1 MITIS
6 MEDAVR
12 LCKEGEKLLPDEKKD
27 IVHERLK
34 MLVSYSKKHSA
45 YFRKHYAEIDEN
57 NFVLEDL
64 PPVSKPELM
73 QCYNDWVT
81 DPDVTYESV
90 LDYVSTPVETRGSYL
105 GKYAAIMT
113 SGTSG
118 VPMPMVR
125 DSYHNTIHGA
135 LVQTRLFRDIDEHLS
150 DPKYNKIAA
159 ITFVNPAVSSY
170 SSFLKIK
177 TLNPE
182 YSDNMLAI
190 PIQDGSERM
199 IEKLND
205 FQPDFLTAYPSIM
218 GPLVT
223 AAETGKLS
231 IHPKAIGF
239 SAEVLSPETYCRV
252 KAVFNCPVLN
262 NYCSTEGGEAAMSCE
277 AGNLHINDD
286 WIIIEPVDKNG
297 RPVKDGEWSEGVYIT
312 DLTNYVQPIIR
323 YYMSDSVKITR
334 TCECGA
340 HSPAMDIKGRIL
352 DDIYIDGK
360 RLSGIVISYTLHDV
374 KDLYTYQLAHVS
386 ERCFELRAEFVDGA
400 DKEKILNYFSKE
412 FNKYLTNNG
421 CKEVTVKLSADPP
434 KHNQKGGKVKS
445 FVREF

>member
-1 MITIS
+1 MMKIS

-12 LCKEGEKLLPDEKKD
+12 LCKEGEKLLPNEKKD
-27 IVHERLK
+27 IVYERLK
-34 MLVSYSKKHSA
+34 MLVTHSKKYSA
-45 YFRKHYAEIDEN
+45 FFRKHYSEIDEN
-57 NFVLEDL
+57 NFTLEDL

-73 QCYNDWVT
+73 QCYEDWVT
-81 DPDVTYESV
+81 DPDVTYDGV
-90 LDYVSTPVETRGSYL
+90 IRYVSSPIETRGPYL

-125 DSYHNTIHGA
+125 DSCHNIVHGA
-135 LVQTRLFRDIDEHLS
+135 LMQTRLLRGIDEHLS

-159 ITFVNPAVSSY
+159 ITFVDPAVSSY

-199 IEKLND
+199 IEKLNE

-218 GPLVT
+218 GPLVN
-223 AAETGKLS
+223 AAEEGKLS

-239 SAEVLSPETYCRV
+239 SAEVLSLETYRRV

-262 NYCSTEGGEAAMSCE
+262 NYCSTEGGEAAMSCD

-286 WIIIEPVDKNG
+286 WVIIEPVDRNG
-297 RPVKDGEWSEGVYIT
+297 NPVKDGEWSEGVYIT
-312 DLTNYVQPIIR
+312 DLSNYVQPIIR
-323 YYMSDSVKITR
+323 YYMSDSVKVTR

-340 HSPAMDIKGRIL
+340 HFPVMDIKGRVL
-352 DDIYIDGK
+352 DDILIDGK

-400 DKEKILNYFSKE
+400 DKEKICSDFAKK
-412 FNKYLTNNG
+412 FNQYLLNNG
-421 CKEVTVKLSADPP
+421 CKEVTVKLSAESP
-434 KHNQKGGKVKS
+434 KHNKKGGKVKV